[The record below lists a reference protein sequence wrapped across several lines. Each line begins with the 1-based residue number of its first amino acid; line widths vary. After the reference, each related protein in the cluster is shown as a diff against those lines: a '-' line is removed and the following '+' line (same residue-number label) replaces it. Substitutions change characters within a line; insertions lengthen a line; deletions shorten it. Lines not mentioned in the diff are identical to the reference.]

1 MAQPF
6 SPEQRDAIRARLL
19 ESARQHIVSDGV
31 KKTSLDMLTSDAGIS
46 KSSFYKFYDSKEQLF
61 LTIAAEWESQVIS
74 CVQKALENAAGQSDQ
89 ERAAAMVCSAFET
102 IHQLGI
108 CRFLSEDLSDL
119 VKLIPESDAKIHY
132 LSSAHGIFDMLHQS
146 QIHFSAPDEAVLACI
161 QILYLSILHIDQI
174 GLSFFPALRML
185 VVGACAELVV

>member
-74 CVQKALENAAGQSDQ
+74 CVQKALESAAGQSDK
-89 ERAAAMVCSAFET
+89 ERSADMVCSAFET

-119 VKLIPESDAKIHY
+119 VKLMPESDAKIHY

-146 QIHFSAPDEAVLACI
+146 QIHFSVPDETVLACI

>member
-1 MAQPF
+1 
-6 SPEQRDAIRARLL
+6 
-19 ESARQHIVSDGV
+19 
-31 KKTSLDMLTSDAGIS
+31 MLTSDAGIS

-61 LTIAAEWESQVIS
+61 LIIAAEWEAQVIS
-74 CVQKALENAAGQSDQ
+74 CVQKALGNASGQSDK

-102 IHQLGI
+102 IHHLGI

>member
-1 MAQPF
+1 M
-6 SPEQRDAIRARLL
+6 PEY
-19 ESARQHIVSDGV
+19 
-31 KKTSLDMLTSDAGIS
+31 T
-46 KSSFYKFYDSKEQLF
+46 
-61 LTIAAEWESQVIS
+61 
-74 CVQKALENAAGQSDQ
+74 
-89 ERAAAMVCSAFET
+89 
-102 IHQLGI
+102 
-108 CRFLSEDLSDL
+108 
-119 VKLIPESDAKIHY
+119 Y

>member
-1 MAQPF
+1 
-6 SPEQRDAIRARLL
+6 
-19 ESARQHIVSDGV
+19 
-31 KKTSLDMLTSDAGIS
+31 MLTSDAGIS

-61 LTIAAEWESQVIS
+61 LIIAAEWEAQVIS
-74 CVQKALENAAGQSDQ
+74 CMQKALESAAEQSDK

-102 IHQLGI
+102 IHQLGV
-108 CRFLSEDLSDL
+108 CRFLCEDLSDL
-119 VKLIPESDAKIHY
+119 VKLMPESDAKIHY

-146 QIHFSAPDEAVLACI
+146 QIHFSAPDETVLACI

>member
-74 CVQKALENAAGQSDQ
+74 CVQKALESAAGQSDQ
-89 ERAAAMVCSAFET
+89 DRAAAMVCSAFET

-119 VKLIPESDAKIHY
+119 VKLMPESDAKIHY

-146 QIHFSAPDEAVLACI
+146 QIHFSVPDETVLACI

>member
-1 MAQPF
+1 MPPNGNHRS
-6 SPEQRDAIRARLL
+6 SPAYRR
-19 ESARQHIVSDGV
+19 H
-31 KKTSLDMLTSDAGIS
+31 
-46 KSSFYKFYDSKEQLF
+46 
-61 LTIAAEWESQVIS
+61 W
-74 CVQKALENAAGQSDQ
+74 KALPGKATKSGQPPW
-89 ERAAAMVCSAFET
+89 SAPPLKPS
-102 IHQLGI
+102 ISWAS

-119 VKLIPESDAKIHY
+119 VKLMPESDAKIHY

>member
-74 CVQKALENAAGQSDQ
+74 CAQKALENAAGQSDQ
-89 ERAAAMVCSAFET
+89 ARAAAMVCSAFET
-102 IHQLGI
+102 IHHLGI
-108 CRFLSEDLSDL
+108 CRFLSEDLFEL
-119 VKLIPESDAKIHY
+119 VNLIPESDAKIHY

-146 QIHFSAPDEAVLACI
+146 QIHFSAPDETVLACI

>member
-74 CVQKALENAAGQSDQ
+74 CVQKALENAAGQSDKA
-89 ERAAAMVCSAFET
+89 RAAAMVCSAFET

-146 QIHFSAPDEAVLACI
+146 QIHFSAPDETVLACI

>member
-61 LTIAAEWESQVIS
+61 LNIAAEWESQVIS

-146 QIHFSAPDEAVLACI
+146 QIHFSAPDETVLACI

>member
-74 CVQKALENAAGQSDQ
+74 CAQKALENAAGQSDQ

-108 CRFLSEDLSDL
+108 CRFLSEDLFEL
-119 VKLIPESDAKIHY
+119 VNLIHY

-146 QIHFSAPDEAVLACI
+146 QIHFSAPDETVLACI

>member
-74 CVQKALENAAGQSDQ
+74 CVQKALESAAGQSDK

-119 VKLIPESDAKIHY
+119 VKLMPESDAKIHY

-146 QIHFSAPDEAVLACI
+146 QIHFSVPDETVLACI

>member
-74 CVQKALENAAGQSDQ
+74 CVQKALESAAGQSDK

-146 QIHFSAPDEAVLACI
+146 QIHFSVPDETVLACI

>member
-1 MAQPF
+1 
-6 SPEQRDAIRARLL
+6 
-19 ESARQHIVSDGV
+19 
-31 KKTSLDMLTSDAGIS
+31 MLTSDAGIS

-61 LTIAAEWESQVIS
+61 LTIAAEWEAQVIS
-74 CVQKALENAAGQSDQ
+74 CVQKALENAAGQSDK

-102 IHQLGI
+102 IHQLGV
-108 CRFLSEDLSDL
+108 CRFLCEDLSDL
-119 VKLIPESDAKIHY
+119 VKLMPESDAKIHY

-146 QIHFSAPDEAVLACI
+146 QIHFSAPDETVLACI

>member
-74 CVQKALENAAGQSDQ
+74 CAQKALENAAGQSDQ

-102 IHQLGI
+102 IHHLGI
-108 CRFLSEDLSDL
+108 CRF
-119 VKLIPESDAKIHY
+119 
-132 LSSAHGIFDMLHQS
+132 
-146 QIHFSAPDEAVLACI
+146 
-161 QILYLSILHIDQI
+161 QI
-174 GLSFFPALRML
+174 GRASCRER
-185 VVGACAELVV
+185 V